1 MTTKKKLRNELYE
14 AKGDRILLEDENAR
28 LRKEN
33 EGLRR
38 ANLALG
44 AEINYLNDKID
55 RAVQLLEAK
64 KRARKGVPAWLK
76 EVFAE

>member
-1 MTTKKKLRNELYE
+1 MTTKKALRNELYR
-14 AKGDRILLEDENAR
+14 AKGDCILLEDENAR

-38 ANLALG
+38 ANRALG
-44 AEINYLNDKID
+44 EEINFLNDKID
-55 RAVQLLEAK
+55 RAITYCHVKIRQK
-64 KRARKGVPAWLK
+64 KGVPAWLK